1 LKVRPDGGT
10 GNITHLAG
18 RRNFRRLKVLANTVR
33 KKRIAAKDLK
43 FKNDPIVRFY
53 DHTQDWLQDKTRPVL
68 IGLGVVAGLIVLYFL
83 GSWFFSYREA
93 KAAVAFAQAYDK
105 YKAPVLES
113 GAAAS
118 PQTGTY
124 YTDENQ
130 KWQETTQAF
139 EQLAN
144 DYSGYYGAIG
154 NYYAG
159 VAYLRWNNRDKG
171 LELLKKAVDKN
182 EQPTSELAQLAIAE
196 NYFVSGDPQSA
207 IPIYEKLLRSTYIP
221 NQAIQASLGRAYE
234 KAGDTEKAV
243 AAYFEAAKLA
253 RATSA
258 NSDAEK
264 RLSALA
270 PDKVKELPA
279 YDPLANATP

>member
-1 LKVRPDGGT
+1 M
-10 GNITHLAG
+10 
-18 RRNFRRLKVLANTVR
+18 ANTVR

-43 FKNDPIVRFY
+43 FKNDPIVRLY
-53 DHTQDWLQDKTRPVL
+53 DHMQEWMQDKTRPVM
-68 IGLGVVAGLIVLYFL
+68 IGLGVLVALVVLYFL
-83 GSWFFSYREA
+83 GNGFFSYREA
-93 KAAVAFAQAYDK
+93 KAAVAYAQAYDK

-113 GAAAS
+113 GATAS

-124 YTDENQ
+124 YTDENL
-130 KWQETTQAF
+130 KWQETAQAF

-159 VAYLRWNNRDKG
+159 VAYLRTEQRDKG
-171 LELLKKAVDKN
+171 LQLLKKAVDKN
-182 EQPTSELAQLAIAE
+182 EQPTSELAELAIAE
-196 NYFVSGDPQSA
+196 NYVVAGDAQSA
-207 IPIYEKLLRSTYIP
+207 IPMYEKLLKSTFLP
-221 NQAIQASLGRAYE
+221 TQAIQTSLGRAYE

-253 RATSA
+253 RTTSA

>member
-1 LKVRPDGGT
+1 M
-10 GNITHLAG
+10 
-18 RRNFRRLKVLANTVR
+18 
-33 KKRIAAKDLK
+33 
-43 FKNDPIVRFY
+43 VRFY
-53 DHTQDWLQDKTRPVL
+53 DHTQEWLQERTRPVL
-68 IGLGVVAGLIVLYFL
+68 IGLGVLVGLVALYFL

-93 KAAVAFAQAYDK
+93 NASVAFAQAFEK

-113 GAAAS
+113 GSAGS
-118 PQTGTY
+118 PQQPSIF
-124 YTDENQ
+124 YTDANQ
-130 KWQETTQAF
+130 KWQETAQAF

-159 VAYLRWNNRDKG
+159 VAYLHFDRDKG
-171 LELLKKAVDKN
+171 LQLLKKAVDKN
-182 EQPTSELAQLAIAE
+182 QQPATDLAQLAIAE
-196 NYFVSGDPQSA
+196 NYFVTGDAQGA
-207 IPIYEKLLRSTYIP
+207 IPLYEKLLKSSSLP
-221 NQAIQASLGRAYE
+221 NQAVQTGLGRAYE

-253 RATSA
+253 RATTTTSE
-258 NSDAEK
+258 AEK

-270 PDKVKELPA
+270 PDRVKELPA

>member
-1 LKVRPDGGT
+1 M
-10 GNITHLAG
+10 
-18 RRNFRRLKVLANTVR
+18 ANTVR

-53 DHTQDWLQDKTRPVL
+53 DHLQEWLQDKTRPVM
-68 IGLGVVAGLIVLYFL
+68 IGLGVVVALVALYFL

-124 YTDENQ
+124 YTDENL
-130 KWQETTQAF
+130 KWQETAQAF

-144 DYSGYYGAIG
+144 DYSGYYGATG

-159 VAYLRWNNRDKG
+159 VAYLRFDRDKG
-171 LELLKKAVDKN
+171 LQLLQKAVDRN

-196 NYFVSGDPQSA
+196 NYFATGDAQNA
-207 IPIYEKLLRSTYIP
+207 IPIYEKLLRSTYLP
-221 NQAIQASLGRAYE
+221 NQAIQTSLGRAYE

-253 RATSA
+253 RSTSA

>member
-1 LKVRPDGGT
+1 MAKT
-10 GNITHLAG
+10 I
-18 RRNFRRLKVLANTVR
+18 R

-43 FKNDPIVRFY
+43 FKNDPIVRLY
-53 DHTQDWLQDKTRPVL
+53 DHLQDWLQDKTRPVL
-68 IGLGVVAGLIVLYFL
+68 IGIGVVVALVVFYFL
-83 GSWFFSYREA
+83 GSWFFSYRES
-93 KAAVAFAQAYDK
+93 KAAIAFAQAYDK

-113 GAAAS
+113 GSTAS

-124 YTDENQ
+124 YMDETQ
-130 KWQETTQAF
+130 KWQETAQAF
-139 EQLAN
+139 EQLAS

-159 VAYLRWNNRDKG
+159 VAYLRFNRDKG
-171 LELLKKAVDKN
+171 LQLLKTAVDKN

-196 NYFVSGDPQSA
+196 NYLVSGDAQSA
-207 IPIYEKLLRSTYIP
+207 IPLYEKLLQSTFLP
-221 NQAIQASLGRAYE
+221 HQALQTSLGRAYE

-243 AAYFEAAKLA
+243 AAYFEAAKSA
-253 RATSA
+253 RATST

-264 RLSALA
+264 RLAALA

-279 YDPLANATP
+279 YDPMANATP